1 MLLHTTTAATADPQ
15 LPEHV
20 VSYAKASAPGT
31 KNTTCLLICLS
42 RVPNALSR
50 CPHLAE
56 TRGVMK
62 PATDWLEVQHRW
74 HSCWRNTIWSTFLLV
89 LHLRRILPINSR
101 LAVRKA
107 GALRLRSKW
116 IFTLL
121 NTFSSPLNCRAVGTQ
136 CLD

>member
-1 MLLHTTTAATADPQ
+1 MNLAINAAA
-15 LPEHV
+15 H
-20 VSYAKASAPGT
+20 YHCCYCCSAIARARG
-31 KNTTCLLICLS
+31 TTCLLICLFP
-42 RVPNALSR
+42 VPTALSR
-50 CPHLAE
+50 SPHLAE

-89 LHLRRILPINSR
+89 PHLRRILPINSR
-101 LAVRKA
+101 PAVREA

-116 IFTLL
+116 ILTLL
-121 NTFSSPLNCRAVGTQ
+121 NTFSSPLKCRAVGTQ